1 MAGMLINY
9 AAHVHVYSY
18 MLFDTLIVWTF
29 EGHEPQ
35 DLRDNIS
42 LSTPVTTCVHD
53 NAEQAEQIC
62 SVIKKTP
69 NKSLCVN
76 RKHRSD

>member
-1 MAGMLINY
+1 MFSSPHMY
-9 AAHVHVYSY
+9 MYTQYSY
-18 MLFDTLIVWTF
+18 MLFDPLIVWTF

-62 SVIKKTP
+62 SVIKKNSQQIFVCKQET
-69 NKSLCVN
+69 
-76 RKHRSD
+76 

>member
-1 MAGMLINY
+1 
-9 AAHVHVYSY
+9 
-18 MLFDTLIVWTF
+18 MLFDPLIVWTF

-53 NAEQAEQIC
+53 NAEQSEQIC

-76 RKHRSD
+76 RKHKSD